1 MTACVVDASVAAAAF
16 FQETHSDAARGLL
29 SSGRALH
36 APDLIW
42 AELAN
47 VIWKRY
53 RLSEIDEAEA
63 SDLLADTLALPLRI
77 TPADELLEAALEL
90 AMRTGRT
97 VYDCLYL
104 ALAVKTDT
112 PMITANRRL
121 VRALAAGP
129 LKPHIVWIGD
139 SDEKL
144 L

>member
-16 FQETHSDAARGLL
+16 FPEDHSEATRELL
-29 SSGRALH
+29 GSGQALH

-63 SDLLADTLALPLRI
+63 EDLLADTLALPLRI
-77 TPADELLEAALEL
+77 TPSDGLLEAALEL

-104 ALAVKTDT
+104 ALAVKSNTV
-112 PMITANRRL
+112 MITADRRL
-121 VRALAAGP
+121 ARALADGP
-129 LKPHIVWIGD
+129 LGAHVTWIGE
-139 SDEKL
+139 DE
-144 L
+144 

>member
-16 FQETHSDAARGLL
+16 FPEDHSDAARELL
-29 SSGRALH
+29 ASGRTLH

-53 RLSEIDEAEA
+53 RLSEIDVPEAE
-63 SDLLADTLALPLRI
+63 DLLADFLALPLRI
-77 TPADELLEAALEL
+77 TPSDGLLEAALEL

-104 ALAVKTDT
+104 ALAVKTDAV
-112 PMITANRRL
+112 MITADRRL
-121 VRALAAGP
+121 VRALADGP
-129 LKPHIVWIGD
+129 LKPHIAWIGQQD
-139 SDEKL
+139 
-144 L
+144 